1 MDEETKW
8 FVKSKLK
15 TEVISPL
22 RLYKEFT
29 IVT

>member
-1 MDEETKW
+1 MDEEAKW

-15 TEVISPL
+15 TEVISLL